1 MTRRFNHTVICYN
14 NMIKKGNQFKTTK
27 KKISS
32 LNYKPAPRKRKKKIY
47 LAERNVKPSK
57 WRRIRWWEMT
67 HRKGIKISI
76 AMTMT
81 NGMISPQIKKMIST
95 MKTALMIY
103 RLMTQTA
110 KTGEKE
116 GVVLTQ
122 LWHQKIKNTDVW
134 RRTDSRLKNLD

>member
-1 MTRRFNHTVICYN
+1 
-14 NMIKKGNQFKTTK
+14 
-27 KKISS
+27 
-32 LNYKPAPRKRKKKIY
+32 
-47 LAERNVKPSK
+47 
-57 WRRIRWWEMT
+57 
-67 HRKGIKISI
+67 
-76 AMTMT
+76 MTMT

-110 KTGEKE
+110 KTEEKE
-116 GVVLTQ
+116 GAVLTQ